1 MSNLDFEYQVIEI
14 YLKYLLG
21 LYLMCTEKLYCHKV
35 NAKAAAGV
43 SVLVRSVNVLMSG
56 KHSPP

>member
-21 LYLMCTEKLYCHKV
+21 QMCTEKLYYHKV

-43 SVLVRSVNVLMSG
+43 PVLVRSVNVLMSG